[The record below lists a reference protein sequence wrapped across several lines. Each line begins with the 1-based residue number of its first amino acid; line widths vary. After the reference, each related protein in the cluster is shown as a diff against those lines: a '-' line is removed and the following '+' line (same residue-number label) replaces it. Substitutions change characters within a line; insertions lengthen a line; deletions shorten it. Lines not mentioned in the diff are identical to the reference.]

1 MKVTVMVNDLSVF
14 FINLNAPWYLFQSAV
29 LEKTD
34 TRSPAIVHEQLIGY
48 ENLANQIGAFSLVS
62 FSSQVLL
69 VLKCCR
75 PFN

>member
-1 MKVTVMVNDLSVF
+1 M
-14 FINLNAPWYLFQSAV
+14 NLNATQYLFQSSQ
-29 LEKTD
+29 TD
-34 TRSPAIVHEQLIGY
+34 TRSQAIVHEQLIEY